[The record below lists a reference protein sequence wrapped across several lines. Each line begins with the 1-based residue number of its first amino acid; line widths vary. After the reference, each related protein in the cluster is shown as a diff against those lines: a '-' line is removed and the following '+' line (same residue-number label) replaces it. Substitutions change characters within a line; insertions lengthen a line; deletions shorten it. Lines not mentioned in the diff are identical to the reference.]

1 MRNAGANMDLFKTM
15 AKEGHEQLVVS
26 TDPETGLNAIIA
38 IHSTLL
44 GPALGGC
51 RFWHYKT
58 FDEAAADVLRLSKA
72 MTYKAAVN
80 GLNLGGGKAIICARP
95 AEKTPGLIRAFG
107 RFVDSLAGLYVT
119 AQDVGMTLADLDKV
133 REVTR
138 YAAGVPEDKG
148 GSGDPSF
155 MTARGIVAGMRS
167 CLNEVFG
174 SDSLQ
179 DRTVAVQ
186 GAGKVGRH
194 LAGLLHQEG
203 ARLTVSDIDPAR
215 VKVVVEET
223 GAKTSPPTRIHTE
236 SCDIFAPCAMGG
248 VLNSAS
254 IAKLRCRIVAGSANN
269 PLTDGAD
276 ASLLHR
282 RRILYAPDYVI
293 NAGGLINIACEMEGY
308 QKDRAEK
315 RVSGIADNLTHVF
328 ARSKEEKITPLE
340 ASNRMVEERLA
351 KARTGRTG
359 D

>member
-1 MRNAGANMDLFKTM
+1 MDLFKTM

-26 TDPETGLNAIIA
+26 TDSETGMNAIIA

-51 RFWHYKT
+51 RFWYYKT
-58 FDEAAADVLRLSKA
+58 FDEAATDVLRLSKA

-80 GLNLGGGKAIICARP
+80 GLNLGGGKAVICARP
-95 AEKTPGLIRAFG
+95 SEKTPGLIRAFG

-119 AQDVGMTLADLDKV
+119 AQDVGMTLADLEVV

-148 GSGDPSF
+148 GSGDPSL
-155 MTARGIVAGMRS
+155 MTARGVTAGMRS
-167 CLNEVFG
+167 CLKEVFG
-174 SDSLQ
+174 SDSLR

-186 GAGKVGRH
+186 GLGKVGRH

-215 VKVVVEET
+215 VKVVAEET
-223 GAKTSPPTRIHTE
+223 GAKVSPPARIHTE

-248 VLNSAS
+248 VLHSAT

-269 PLTDGAD
+269 PLANWSD
-276 ASLLHR
+276 ASLIHR

-308 QKDRAEK
+308 QKDRAEE
-315 RVSGIADNLTHVF
+315 RVSGIAGNLSHVF
-328 ARSKEEKITPLE
+328 ARAKEEKITPLE
-340 ASNRMVEERLA
+340 ASNRIVEERLA
-351 KARTGRTG
+351 KARAGQPG